1 MLRGRLQPDPE
12 PTLNKTRA
20 VLLNAGTSAGTM
32 TNGMSVWIDS
42 RSSISGNRDS
52 QFTGTPAPMRTA
64 HMTRDIST
72 GVTGKPPTRSYCV
85 ARRSDS
91 RDGFAMHWPAIAVA
105 ISFAHCMKK
114 AEELSGNTSSRRS
127 DISGQPHHL

>member
-1 MLRGRLQPDPE
+1 M
-12 PTLNKTRA
+12 LNKTRA
-20 VLLNAGTSAGTM
+20 VLLNAGTSAGIM
-32 TNGMSVWIDS
+32 MNGMSVSIDS

-52 QFTGTPAPMRTA
+52 QFTVPCANENGARR
-64 HMTRDIST
+64 RDIST

-127 DISGQPHHL
+127 DISGQPHHK